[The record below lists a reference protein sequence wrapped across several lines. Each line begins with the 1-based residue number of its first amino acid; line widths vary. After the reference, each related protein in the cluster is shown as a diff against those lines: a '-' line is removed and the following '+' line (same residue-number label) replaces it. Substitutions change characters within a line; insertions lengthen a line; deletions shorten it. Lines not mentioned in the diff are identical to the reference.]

1 MKAETASGGD
11 KGTSM
16 DALHLLDEQPVG
28 AAAVNQIRWR
38 CRRGL
43 LENDL
48 FIERFFAVHEK
59 SLTNRQARGL
69 LGLMDLAD
77 NDLLDLLLRRR
88 EPNGEMAT
96 DEVMEVL
103 ALLRTPA

>member
-1 MKAETASGGD
+1 MTSPGGQA
-11 KGTSM
+11 
-16 DALHLLDEQPVG
+16 DAAPVG
-28 AAAVNQIRWR
+28 PATVNQIRWR

-48 FIERFFAVHEK
+48 FIERFFARHAQ

-69 LGLMDLAD
+69 MALMDLAD

-88 EPNGEMAT
+88 EPEGEQAT
-96 DEVMEVL
+96 EEVMEVL
-103 ALLRTPA
+103 AMLRTPA